1 MCIYVIYVKT
11 RKIIFSLMY
20 STFYDIAEDKFEIKK
35 ILFYT

>member
-11 RKIIFSLMY
+11 RKIIFSLIY
-20 STFYDIAEDKFEIKK
+20 STFYDIAEDKLENKK